1 MNRKYLILLLSL
13 AITHGVFANGDSSKS
28 LDKNDPLSIKPLLKD
43 LLMQNQQTLNRL
55 TGEVQALKKSRQ
67 QDIPVVPK
75 KAEQTTSPMDREA
88 MNSPIFLPGGAPMP
102 EGYNDRYSN
111 QQQPAQAATDN
122 NKDKSSD
129 DDAQTKSQNNDSTS
143 SSSSNYNNPYSNNYN
158 NYSGGSY
165 FPSTSTKFQATFS
178 SVNSSYSYDIAKEG
192 NAFINPFANIS
203 GSNAVSLKITG
214 NSSGSSSTYTSIKF
228 CNSNFT
234 TCNSALS
241 MSSNTTNIT
250 SDQLVSGS
258 SSYSLTSL
266 TFNGT
271 AANYQVARLYAQ
283 ITNSSST
290 TTNISFS
297 FPVANCAVADSG
309 DLSCSLST
317 SGVAVSVASN

>member
-1 MNRKYLILLLSL
+1 MNRKHLILLLSL
-13 AITHGVFANGDSSKS
+13 VASHGVFANTNRSKS
-28 LDKNDPLSIKPLLKD
+28 LDKNDPLSVKPLLKD
-43 LLMQNQQTLNRL
+43 LLMENQQTLNHL
-55 TGEVQALKKSRQ
+55 MSEVQALQKTRQ
-67 QDIPVVPK
+67 KNAQATPK
-75 KAEQTTSPMDREA
+75 KVEKTASPMDREA

-102 EGYNDRYSN
+102 EGYKNRYKDQQK
-111 QQQPAQAATDN
+111 QQQPSTQD
-122 NKDKSSD
+122 NKDKSTD
-129 DDAQTKSQNNDSTS
+129 DDTQTKNQNNDSTS
-143 SSSSNYNNPYSNNYN
+143 SSSSNYNNPYN

-165 FPSTSTKFQATFS
+165 FPNTSTKFQATFS
-178 SVNSSYSYDIAKEG
+178 SVNSSYSYGIAKEG
-192 NAFINPFANIS
+192 NAFINPFANVS
-203 GSNAVSLKITG
+203 DSNAISLKVTG
-214 NSSGSSSTYTSIKF
+214 NSSGSNSTYTSIKF

-241 MSSNTTNIT
+241 ISSNTTNIT
-250 SDQLVSGS
+250 SDQLVGGS

-283 ITNSSST
+283 ITNNSST

-297 FPVANCAVADSG
+297 FPVSNCTVADSS